1 MRISLDQPD
10 GMPGIVMA
18 IHTFGEYLDFHPH
31 LHLLMADGLFLRDE
45 RFLVLPENGMN
56 AVEELFRAKLI
67 TFLTGKALL
76 HPDRARMLKS
86 WPRESRSTCQRGH
99 VKALRFQRPP

>member
-1 MRISLDQPD
+1 
-10 GMPGIVMA
+10 MA

-45 RFLVLPENGMN
+45 RFLVLPENGMD

-67 TFLTGKALL
+67 TFL
-76 HPDRARMLKS
+76 
-86 WPRESRSTCQRGH
+86 C
-99 VKALRFQRPP
+99 